1 MSVIIMQSRDITRNI
16 IYALIATMLF
26 LFLFGGSGCEVEPF
40 KGGFLDI
47 RERTNV
53 PVHMLSF
60 MTTEVGTKRVY
71 IGAGP
76 KYGARYETHYLTY
89 HDCSFNIDKDI
100 LAEEFRH
107 YSLVVKQI
115 DARKPELGYTLFVR
129 ANAKHE
135 QVFVDSKGLLY
146 LKKEGK
152 MNPEDGKPVAFEI
165 FVDDTIGKGGFVLK
179 LAGSDAFFS
188 MNKDDG
194 SGHGI
199 VGFHGTSDEAMVVYF
214 TELIKEMISE
224 TRFCK

>member
-1 MSVIIMQSRDITRNI
+1 MSRDIARNI
-16 IYALIATMLF
+16 IYVLIVVMLIY
-26 LFLFGGSGCEVEPF
+26 LLFGCRGGVEPF

-47 RERTNV
+47 RSHSNV

-60 MTTEVGTKRVY
+60 MTTDVGTKRVY

-76 KYGARYETHYLTY
+76 KNSGRYETYHLTY

-100 LAEEFRH
+100 LQEEFKH
-107 YSLVVKQI
+107 YAIVVKAI
-115 DARKPELGYTLFVR
+115 DARKPELGYTMFIR

-146 LKKEGK
+146 LKKEGRV
-152 MNPEDGKPVAFEI
+152 NPEDGKPVAFEI
-165 FVDDTIGKGGFVLK
+165 IEDTLLGLGGFVLK
-179 LAGSDAFFS
+179 LVDSDAHFVL
-188 MNKDDG
+188 NDDDG
-194 SGHGI
+194 SGHGL
-199 VGFHGTSDEAMVVYF
+199 VGFYGKRDEAMIVYF